1 MTRKRKGVEII
12 NPPNLLK
19 AKVGG
24 KLAPLDEAAIARAE
38 AALHTMSG
46 EFQDWIED
54 HVDQLV
60 AARWRVE
67 TERYAQGAMARLLTC
82 AHDLKGLG
90 VTFKYPLVTR
100 IAASLC
106 TLLEAKSAE
115 SPPQLIDAHVD
126 AIRATVRQR
135 MKSDTDPIGLALLHE
150 LETLVAEHLG
160 GAGKPQPGESALPD
174 DHEDLS
180 PQAARSI

>member
-1 MTRKRKGVEII
+1 MTRKRKRVEII
-12 NPPNLLK
+12 HPPNLLK

-38 AALHTMSG
+38 AALHTISG

-67 TERYAQGAMARLLTC
+67 TERHAHGAMARLLTC

-106 TLLEAKSAE
+106 VLLEAKNAQ

-135 MKSDTDPIGLALLHE
+135 MKSETDPIGLALLQE
-150 LETLVAEHLG
+150 LEALVAEHLG
-160 GAGKPQPGESALPD
+160 VPAKVQPGDPAGQGECGELSTQSA
-174 DHEDLS
+174 
-180 PQAARSI
+180 